1 MDESTSERCLIVGF
15 SMVQSSGK
23 QTRVVVDRSFHKCSY
38 AWDDNGYLV
47 GDGSN
52 ELLGI
57 ATQGVGT
64 EEEEACEE

>member
-1 MDESTSERCLIVGF
+1 
-15 SMVQSSGK
+15 MVQSSGK

-38 AWDDNGYLV
+38 AWDDNGNLV

-57 ATQGVGT
+57 AMQGVGT